1 MKNNLVTLLI
11 LSLLPFLTFA
21 QGCTPTSLL
30 QKSGTWKEGLKGS
43 TTGILAADLSRQ
55 KAVIAALHTMMK
67 SKYTPVGVVA
77 DFGGSYGSPQPS
89 MPANSYGYSIF
100 PLNYFCE
107 GSTIQTAH
115 ETSTHFS
122 IDINSFDAEI
132 YESAQGDR
140 ALAEGFN
147 TMPDMPSKKDGYYV
161 FKETDVSLGFGI
173 GGKRNTWLITYDD
186 KLPWSYVSKKE
197 FLEKRKE
204 ILTAQMLESSSG
216 FRDILKNKEIEKG
229 FKEKEYK
236 NDAAKLERYMR
247 MDYLSTKDRYEKL
260 LADNEK
266 NFRPAFS
273 KVESQLKMSASEL
286 AEPAIV
292 KKDPN
297 DPLSYLFT
305 DDGDPNGRVLIKPNP
320 SYFNKKLPRSSPQFI
335 SVAMVGNGKDPIAAK
350 AMADIMRAVDFDLL
364 KNMLAK

>member
-1 MKNNLVTLLI
+1 MKNNLVII
-11 LSLLPFLTFA
+11 LVMSVLSVSSLA
-21 QGCTPTSLL
+21 QDCTPAGLL
-30 QKSGTWKEGLKGS
+30 QKSGTWKEGMKGS
-43 TTGILAADLSRQ
+43 TAGLLASDLSRQ
-55 KAVIAALHTMMK
+55 RAVVAALHTMIK

-140 ALAEGFN
+140 ARAEGFN
-147 TMPDMPSKKDGYYV
+147 AMPDMPSKKDGYYI
-161 FKETDVSLGFGI
+161 FNETDVSLGFGM
-173 GGKRNTWLITYDD
+173 GGKRKMWLVTYDG

-204 ILTAQMLESSSG
+204 ILTAQMLEASSG

-236 NDAAKLERYMR
+236 NDAVKLERYMR
-247 MDYLSTKDRYEKL
+247 MDYQSTKDRYEKL

-266 NFRPAFS
+266 TFRPAFS
-273 KVESQLKMSASEL
+273 KVESRLKMSSSEL
-286 AEPAIV
+286 GEPAIV

-305 DDGDPNGRVLIKPNP
+305 DDGDPNGQVLIKPNP
-320 SYFNKKLPRSSPQFI
+320 AYFNKKLSRSSPQFI
-335 SVAMVGNGKDPIAAK
+335 SVTLVGNGKDPIAAR
-350 AMADIMRAVDFDLL
+350 AMTDIMTAVDFSLL